1 MQNLL
6 FSHYVRNQLYLYI
19 FSLIDQRSIFILGN
33 FGTVFVDQSYWQS
46 SVAAKPKEGVF
57 GFLLGGICWFAI
69 PFAFASTTGLGYIA
83 LSAQQDSPLLDAASV
98 DAGIFVFEKI
108 YLSTNTKVL

>member
-1 MQNLL
+1 MSLVCFLNRYMIVNCYLHQ
-6 FSHYVRNQLYLYI
+6 HYHHPA
-19 FSLIDQRSIFILGN
+19 

-57 GFLLGGICWFAI
+57 GFLLGGLCWFAI

-83 LSAQQDSPLLDAASV
+83 LSAQQ
-98 DAGIFVFEKI
+98 GTVFM
-108 YLSTNTKVL
+108 

>member
-1 MQNLL
+1 MVVRSCGSELYNNTCL
-6 FSHYVRNQLYLYI
+6 FC
-19 FSLIDQRSIFILGN
+19 FIVGN

-57 GFLLGGICWFAI
+57 GFLLGGLCWFAI

-83 LSAQQDSPLLDAASV
+83 LSAQQDFPLLDDDSV
-98 DAGIFVFEKI
+98 DAG
-108 YLSTNTKVL
+108 NN